1 VQAERWRRIN
11 ELFHAALERPAGARR
26 AFLDASC
33 AGDAELREEVES
45 LLAAH
50 LEAEG
55 FIEAPAYEVGA
66 ELLHGAPP
74 QRSDADPGSLAGKQ
88 LGFYRIERR
97 IGTGGMGVVY
107 LAEDTRL
114 GRRVAIKALAEHL
127 GRDDRSRERLRREA
141 RAAAAL
147 SHPGIATVFALEEFD
162 GHLYVVYEYAEGQ
175 TLREELDD
183 GPLPLADAVATGLAI
198 ARALEAAHRQGIV
211 HRDLKPENVVRIL
224 DGSIKVLDFGLASF
238 QASPLSGSVAAED
251 DAAETAARLT
261 LPGMLLGTPAYMA
274 PEQLRG
280 RDVDFRADIFSFG
293 IVLYELA
300 SGAHPFEG
308 GDPASTIARI
318 LEVEPRDLE
327 AAGGIDDP
335 GLVAIF
341 ETCLQK
347 NPASRYASTGELVE
361 DLAALAAALAGQGT
375 VAPPTSGRH
384 AGERMRARGRHD
396 AERTAP
402 NGRDGE
408 RPSGPARDRRGD
420 DLVEGSGSDRRG
432 DGVVAGSGSDRRGD
446 DVVAASGS
454 VRRGD
459 DVGTEAAAAP
469 RHDAFWWWRFHQ
481 VALGICYWPLL
492 YALWWAKEIGA
503 SGWVAMASA
512 VVFFV
517 GVLPITVA
525 SSLRLHLTFTAR
537 YYPEQLDHQRR
548 GSAPWI
554 HLSERLFA
562 LLVAIAA
569 LLVGPSSLLL
579 AVILAGAAAGILVF
593 AIMIEP
599 TTTRAAFPADE
610 TPADRNRRS

>member
-26 AFLDASC
+26 AFLEASC

-74 QRSDADPGSLAGKQ
+74 QSSDADAGSLAGRR

-141 RAAAAL
+141 RAAATL

-162 GHLYVVYEYAEGQ
+162 GHLYVVFEYAEGR

-183 GPLPLADAVATGLAI
+183 GPLPLAAAVATGLAI

-238 QASPLSGSVAAED
+238 QASPLSGSAAAED

-318 LEVEPRDLE
+318 LEVEPRGL
-327 AAGGIDDP
+327 AKVAGIDDP
-335 GLVAIF
+335 DLEAIL

-347 NPASRYASTGELVE
+347 NPASRYASSGDLVE
-361 DLAALAAALAGQGT
+361 DLAALAAALAGQGP
-375 VAPPTSGRH
+375 VAPP
-384 AGERMRARGRHD
+384 A
-396 AERTAP
+396 
-402 NGRDGE
+402 
-408 RPSGPARDRRGD
+408 
-420 DLVEGSGSDRRG
+420 SGSDRRG
-432 DGVVAGSGSDRRGD
+432 DGVAPVS
-446 DVVAASGS
+446 VS

-459 DVGTEAAAAP
+459 DVGVEAAAGP

-492 YALWWAKEIGA
+492 YALWWAKEIAA
-503 SGWVAMASA
+503 SGWAATASA

-562 LLVAIAA
+562 LLVAVAA
-569 LLVGPSSLLL
+569 VLVGPSSLLL

-599 TTTRAAFPADE
+599 TTTRAAFRSRPRPASAGE